1 MFNWLLCHYLDQR
14 KDASSVLLL
23 KTEVNKAQSELPPHH
38 YQHITT
44 LTMKIFKIMMVM
56 VLVLSALTS
65 SAPIPALGALVPPAI
80 KMTKMVIGSLLP
92 TLINQVVKSYDRET
106 DYDRQTKQLPEIDCE
121 STTNIVRL

>member
-1 MFNWLLCHYLDQR
+1 
-14 KDASSVLLL
+14 
-23 KTEVNKAQSELPPHH
+23 
-38 YQHITT
+38 
-44 LTMKIFKIMMVM
+44 M